1 MKALAAFV
9 MRGRMPATMVAVTS
23 AVLAL
28 LITPLAVVSSA
39 AVGLVALRQ
48 GPRDTVLVVLLG
60 LAALGVL
67 GGLLFGQPGGLVAV
81 GIGLWLPLLLLGWAL
96 RTWRSL
102 ALAVE
107 LIVLAGFG
115 LVFAQHLLFDDP
127 SAFWGGLMHE
137 FFGQMFEQG
146 ALEEGQAEA
155 FVGAM
160 APWMVGAVAALWSL
174 QLAVALFLARAWQ
187 AALYNPG
194 GFRSEFHALRLG
206 RWLSLL
212 VPLLLVAGMFS
223 ERPGL
228 AAQLSVVGMMAFFIQ
243 GVSLVHSLVGRFKA
257 GMGWLFGFYLLLF
270 IALPHSFTAVSA
282 AGFAD
287 SWLNFRAKV
296 RARGGAGNE

>member
-1 MKALAAFV
+1 LKALAAFV
-9 MRGRMPATMVAVTS
+9 MRGRMPATMVAVTT

-28 LITPLAVVSSA
+28 LITPLAIVSSA
-39 AVGLVALRQ
+39 TVGLVALRH
-48 GPRDTVLVVLLG
+48 G
-60 LAALGVL
+60 LREAALVTAFGL
-67 GGLLFGQPGGLVAV
+67 IALGALGALIFGQAGGLFAV
-81 GIGLWLPLLLLGWAL
+81 GIGLWLPLLLLGWVL
-96 RTWRSL
+96 GSWRSL

-127 SAFWGGLMHE
+127 STFWGGLLHE
-137 FFGQMFEQG
+137 FFGQMFEPG
-146 ALEEGQAEA
+146 ALEDGQTEA
-155 FVGAM
+155 FIGAM
-160 APWMVGAVAALWSL
+160 APWMVGGVAALWSL

-206 RWLSLL
+206 RWLAVL

-243 GVSLVHSLVGRFKA
+243 GVSLAHSLVGRLKA
-257 GMGWLFGFYLLLF
+257 GVGWLVGFYLLLF

-296 RARGGAGNE
+296 RPRGDAGNE